1 MAGFVKKK
9 EFFFG
14 ERNFL
19 EKLLKKINERNE
31 MRNEHGWFAKKK
43 KFLVLLPKIPF
54 RAKGIFWLFSP
65 NVFFSKGMKKKVKL
79 FFE

>member
-31 MRNEHGWFAKKK
+31 MRNEHGRFVKTK
-43 KFLVLLPKIPF
+43 KIPCSVT
-54 RAKGIFWLFSP
+54 KNSFSGER
-65 NVFFSKGMKKKVKL
+65 NFLAVL
-79 FFE
+79 A